1 MLYSSNLQKLL
12 QLAYTVYY
20 DNANAKKCATVWSFQ
35 GWLDHS
41 VIAKRIIEDDYEVET
56 VKCTSKS

>member
-1 MLYSSNLQKLL
+1 MASDDNLQKLL

-20 DNANAKKCATVWSFQ
+20 DNANAKKCATVWSYQ

-41 VIAKRIIEDDYEVET
+41 VIAKRIIEDNFVPDGGI
-56 VKCTSKS
+56 S